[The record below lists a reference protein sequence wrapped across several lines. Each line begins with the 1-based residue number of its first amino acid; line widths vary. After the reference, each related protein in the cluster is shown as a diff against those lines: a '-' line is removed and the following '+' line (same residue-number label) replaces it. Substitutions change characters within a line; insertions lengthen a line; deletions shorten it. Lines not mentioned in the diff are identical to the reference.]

1 MYQLYSIPPAFLWED
16 IFFRNTKTQIIA
28 RLANLGLPVPYT
40 WQVIERLYLSSEVNQ
55 PVLAPNALL
64 IATIFVCM
72 YSQPDYNS
80 GCDSARV
87 KYFNGYAFYMIFV
100 VDNPMIYHCIQDY
113 NQLPDC
119 WSFVRLNSGN
129 ASSWAL
135 CLEKMLFDMAYDAKL
150 IYHQL
155 DL

>member
-1 MYQLYSIPPAFLWED
+1 
-16 IFFRNTKTQIIA
+16 
-28 RLANLGLPVPYT
+28 LGCHVPYT

-87 KYFNGYAFYMIFV
+87 KYFNVYAIYMIFV